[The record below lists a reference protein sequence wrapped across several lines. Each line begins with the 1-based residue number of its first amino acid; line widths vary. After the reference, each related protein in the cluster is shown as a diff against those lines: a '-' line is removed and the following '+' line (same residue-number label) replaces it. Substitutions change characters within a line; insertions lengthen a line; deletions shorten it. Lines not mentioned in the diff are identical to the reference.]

1 MAAARLHKVPDGD
14 PGAASALL
22 GWGLQTILHAV
33 GLTACETDVDML
45 GEHKQDTGVVDR
57 ARADVERMKR
67 EAIEEVGDQ
76 VTVSRFGPP
85 FIRRVFEHCDQ
96 YRKH

>member
-1 MAAARLHKVPDGD
+1 MAAAQFDKVPDGD
-14 PGAASALL
+14 PGPASALL

-33 GLTACETDVDML
+33 SLTALETDVDML
-45 GEHKQDTGVVDR
+45 GEQKDTGVVDL

-67 EAIEEVGDQ
+67 EAIDEVGDQ
-76 VTVSRFGPP
+76 VTVGRFAPP
-85 FIRRVFEHCDQ
+85 FVRRVFEHCDQ